1 MVCGGAGTAT
11 AGGGADGGEKANA
24 GGAKCWA
31 GGGAGMGDATGID
44 GGVHADWAAGAGA
57 VGGTGT
63 PLPL

>member
-1 MVCGGAGTAT
+1 
-11 AGGGADGGEKANA
+11 
-24 GGAKCWA
+24 
-31 GGGAGMGDATGID
+31 MGDATGID